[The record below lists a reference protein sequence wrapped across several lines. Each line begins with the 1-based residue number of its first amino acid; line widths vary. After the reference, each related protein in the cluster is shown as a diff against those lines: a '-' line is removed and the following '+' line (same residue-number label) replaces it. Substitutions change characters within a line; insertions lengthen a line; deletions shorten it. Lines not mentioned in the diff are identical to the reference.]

1 MLRLFSCD
9 FSYIKSDC
17 FFMNLK
23 LIDLHNDWLTS
34 GESSKNYNLAEK
46 SGYKSIYALFKGERT
61 LNEIKEIY
69 SRAVSF
75 GVHNFAF
82 EDACYD
88 EREEF
93 DLFLAEVIP
102 LYASLCWNFE
112 NDFAHGCKTQ
122 GGLKNDGRKF
132 INRLNSLNIPL
143 DLAHSNK
150 QTFYEAA
157 DAAEQVLC
165 SHTAFSSCARSV
177 RNIDDEQ
184 IKYIIERNG
193 IIGLCFVGYF
203 LETDPDM
210 RTIKDLE
217 SAFFGAIDRYLQK
230 FGTAGLAIG
239 SDFFGSDLLAFPSYD
254 AFYSSFC
261 DRFSAHG
268 SSADLYKITV
278 GNALAFFNG
287 KI

>member
-1 MLRLFSCD
+1 
-9 FSYIKSDC
+9 
-17 FFMNLK
+17 MNLK

-157 DAAEQVLC
+157 DAAEQTAL
-165 SHTAFSSCARSV
+165 SHLENALRFVRATFGAGQELLVFLTQLAALPEAGRFLRSCA
-177 RNIDDEQ
+177 
-184 IKYIIERNG
+184 
-193 IIGLCFVGYF
+193 
-203 LETDPDM
+203 
-210 RTIKDLE
+210 
-217 SAFFGAIDRYLQK
+217 
-230 FGTAGLAIG
+230 
-239 SDFFGSDLLAFPSYD
+239 
-254 AFYSSFC
+254 
-261 DRFSAHG
+261 
-268 SSADLYKITV
+268 LYAQMENELSPEHLMSEK
-278 GNALAFFNG
+278 
-287 KI
+287 